1 MYFHRQFQVGIW
13 TYHLQARANSE
24 TLTMT
29 LTSQAA
35 SSSVPPITVNAKM
48 NKNANSF
55 PNPMIVYTEVL
66 FGTDLSLE
74 PV

>member
-1 MYFHRQFQVGIW
+1 
-13 TYHLQARANSE
+13 
-24 TLTMT
+24 
-29 LTSQAA
+29 
-35 SSSVPPITVNAKM
+35 M

-74 PV
+74 PVWQLSLNQTVENQKFWNFWIMEQVIHRL